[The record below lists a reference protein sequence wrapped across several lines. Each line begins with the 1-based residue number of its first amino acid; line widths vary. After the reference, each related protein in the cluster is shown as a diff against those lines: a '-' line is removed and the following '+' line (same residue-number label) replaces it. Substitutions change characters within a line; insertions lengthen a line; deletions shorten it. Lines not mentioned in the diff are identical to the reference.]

1 MAKNGQTVLPGQT
14 IPAAP
19 EGVFPP
25 QMTLAMAY
33 VPYQSWEEPYPAD
46 DALCAG
52 TVFPS
57 LNMPFLMGK
66 GGSRDDAVQVFGQ
79 DGKG

>member
-1 MAKNGQTVLPGQT
+1 MAKTILPGQT
-14 IPAAP
+14 VPAEP
-19 EGVFPP
+19 DGVFPA

-33 VPYQSWEEPYPAD
+33 VPYQCWEDTYSPE

-57 LNMPFLMGK
+57 LDLPFMMGK
-66 GGSRDDAVQVFGQ
+66 GGFRDDARAVFGQ
-79 DGKG
+79 NGKV

>member
-1 MAKNGQTVLPGQT
+1 MLQDQT

-19 EGVFPP
+19 QGVFPAKL
-25 QMTLAMAY
+25 TLAMAY
-33 VPYQSWEEPYPAD
+33 VPYQCWEEPMTAA

-57 LNMPFLMGK
+57 LAKPFLMGK
-66 GGSRDDAVQVFGQ
+66 GGASDGTDAAAVFGFN
-79 DGKG
+79 GKG